1 MDQRMIAKI
10 QRFDYESDLS
20 CWLDVI
26 SQPYSMVILPFP
38 PIQLDNFPV
47 ILSKEC
53 AVNSGELLLGCLF
66 RNSLA
71 HVIDYSHIT
80 DKYLTV
86 CRCKT
91 VEERCPIEYH

>member
-1 MDQRMIAKI
+1 MDQRMIAKF
-10 QRFDYESDLS
+10 QRFDYESTCILSYSIDL
-20 CWLDVI
+20 I

-71 HVIDYSHIT
+71 HLIDYSHIT
-80 DKYLTV
+80 DKYSV
-86 CRCKT
+86 CRCKRST
-91 VEERCPIEYH
+91 